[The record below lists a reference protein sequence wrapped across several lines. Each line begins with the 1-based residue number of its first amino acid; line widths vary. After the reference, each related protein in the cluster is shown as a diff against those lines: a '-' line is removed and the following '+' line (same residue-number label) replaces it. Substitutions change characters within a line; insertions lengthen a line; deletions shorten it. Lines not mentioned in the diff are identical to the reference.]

1 MGKQKSNPNKFKKKA
16 FKNQKKSFGRERIQE
31 KPETMTIEEINLDYS
46 KKVIG
51 FSGIVDR
58 IAQTGGPTI
67 FSVTDGTATLA
78 LKGFLKPGVRAY
90 PEIEEGD
97 AIKVEA
103 MIDEF
108 NGELE
113 GEIKRIR
120 KLDNHEKEKLE
131 DSIEEII
138 VQKSKV
144 EDDSFLIKSK
154 ILDKLKPS
162 MIKTAEQI
170 RMAIF
175 KNRPIIVR
183 HHNDTDG
190 YSSGFALEKAI
201 LPLIEKQHG
210 SAKAAWEFYLRAPSS
225 APFYEI
231 DDAIRDTATS
241 LRNVAKFSNKMP
253 LVIIADNGS
262 TPEDLLGIKH
272 GKVHGME
279 FVVVDHHFFDEDV
292 ISKEVLAHV
301 NPFLVGENGS
311 CYSAGMLCVE
321 LARFI
326 NKDVENIT
334 QIAALAG
341 LADKIDICNK
351 EDLDK
356 YIKIAQE
363 QGYTKKLLGDIS
375 TVIDYVSAKVRFME
389 VREYIGVLFGE
400 PRNKQKELVDLMA
413 PHIRKLEEKGLAIAK
428 AEVKS
433 EEIGKTTL
441 QILEID
447 KIFPG
452 FGFYPKPGRCVSL
465 THDYAQESKKIT
477 NLVSIGL
484 MNTAITIRATD
495 DANFSVHELII
506 YLTKKSPNAFVDGGG
521 HKNAGS
527 INFIPSKKEEILN
540 LFKEFIKSR
549 Q

>member
-1 MGKQKSNPNKFKKKA
+1 MGKRKPNSNKFKKKS
-16 FKNQKKSFGRERIQE
+16 FKPKNKPFE
-31 KPETMTIEEINLDYS
+31 KRGLEKINVMTISEISLDHS
-46 KKVIG
+46 KKILA

-97 AIKVEA
+97 AIFTEV

-113 GEIKRIR
+113 GEIQKIR
-120 KLDNHEKEKLE
+120 KLEDNEKEEVLE
-131 DSIEEII
+131 KMNEII
-138 VQKSKV
+138 IKKSKV

-162 MIKTAEQI
+162 MIKAAEQI
-170 RMAIF
+170 RIAIF

-201 LPLIEKQHG
+201 LPLIKKQHN
-210 SAKAAWEFYLRAPSS
+210 SAKAGWEFFLRSPSA

-231 DDAIRDTATS
+231 DDSIRDTATS

-279 FVVVDHHFFDEDV
+279 FVVVDHHFFEEDA

-301 NPFLVGENGS
+301 NPFLVQENGS
-311 CYSAGMLCVE
+311 CYSAGMICVE

-326 NKDVENIT
+326 NKDVENII

-341 LADKIDICNK
+341 LADKIDLCNN

-356 YIKIAQE
+356 YLELAKK
-363 QGYTKKLLGDIS
+363 QGYTRKLLADIS

-400 PRNKQKELVDLMA
+400 PRDRQKALVDLMA
-413 PHIRKLEEKGLAIAK
+413 PHIMNLEKKGLAIAR

-433 EEIGKTTL
+433 EKIDKTTL

-465 THDYAQESKKIT
+465 THDYEQNANKTT
-477 NLVSIGL
+477 NLISIGL

-495 DANFSVHELII
+495 ESNFSLHELI
-506 YLTKKSPNAFVDGGG
+506 LFLNKKSPNAFVDGGG

-527 INFIPSKKEEILN
+527 INFIPSKKEEILD
-540 LFKEFIKSR
+540 LFKKFIKSR